1 MANEQREKK
10 DEEIIVRA
18 PFFRRRRLETPVVD
32 ALAERVR
39 FFGVCEKIATYSAGP
54 IMALS
59 LLLLLSTVTGL
70 LTPYQFPFPPLPTVQ
85 AVFFLGILNIFSGL
99 LLLAKE

>member
-1 MANEQREKK
+1 MGNGQRKKK

-18 PFFRRRRLETPVVD
+18 PFFRRRRREIPEVD

-39 FFGVCEKIATYSAGP
+39 LFGVCEKIGKYSAGP
-54 IMALS
+54 IMGLS

-70 LTPYQFPFPPLPTVQ
+70 LTPYQFPFPQLPTVQ
-85 AVFFLGILNIFSGL
+85 AIFFLGVLNIFSGL